1 MDYKFITTRLPARR
15 GRPDAAY
22 GGAALEPSRCHHL
35 GAMSDAPD
43 QHESRP
49 PTGTV
54 TFLFSDIEGST
65 RLLDTLGDGYA
76 GVLQRHREAMRGAF
90 AANAGAE
97 RGTEGD
103 SFFVAFADAGRAVVA
118 AADATRA
125 LAATDWPPG
134 AKVRVRIGLHTGEG
148 RLVDGDY
155 VGMDVHR
162 AARIAAA
169 GHGGQVLIS
178 ESTRI
183 LAERG
188 LPSDLTL
195 RDLGEHRL
203 KDLPRPEHLYQLV
216 IEGQPDAFPPIRS
229 MARTVANLPA
239 QLTTIIGRDADVEA
253 VEELLGEARL
263 VTVTGP
269 GGTGKTRL
277 VQEVAQAVAGR
288 DSTDVAFVPLDALT
302 DADLIPVEVLRALRL
317 DVAAAREPI
326 DRLAE
331 HLSARKTLL
340 VLDNLEQLA
349 GAGAIVR
356 SLLDR
361 APTLAILSSS
371 QAALHVGGEHEYA
384 LGTLPLLDGPPGGT
398 RDLGEVRDNPAVRL
412 FVDRARAVR
421 ADFTLDPSNVEAVI
435 AICARLDGL
444 PLAIELAAAQV
455 KLLSP
460 PAILERILDRLDALA
475 SRRGDLPARQRT
487 LRSTV
492 AWSYELLG
500 DSEQRLF
507 RRMSVFAGGA
517 RLPEIETIAG
527 VEPPIPDAIGT
538 LETLV
543 DRSLVTTRREA
554 AGGDRYR
561 MLETMRAYGR
571 ELLDQAGE
579 SAMVIAHHADIYR
592 ELARRAEPELYVQ
605 NRRLWG
611 DRLAD
616 DHDNLR
622 AALNEL
628 EAAGDLEAALDL
640 AADLWRFWQLRGHLM
655 EGRDRLGELLEA
667 AASPG
672 APAVSAIVL
681 SRAEEAAGGILYWT
695 TSDRTAPRAHY
706 NASLEHAIESGD
718 RRRVA
723 WAKYNLAF
731 AFDFTPAPDTSGSY
745 IEYATALRQQALAE
759 FRALDDRRGVAES
772 LWAMGGNALI
782 MLKDPERARRLI
794 LEALPLLEALH
805 DLYGRGWALSS
816 LAMLTALEGDLDGA
830 ESMVLQAADLF
841 ERDGEMGGEMT
852 SLLALGA
859 LAARRGDDV
868 QAVRIAAA
876 VDAGAR
882 SVGVEMP
889 RIPPIV
895 EPLEAA
901 AARMASDDLQRERQI
916 GVALGVESLLTPALE
931 AWRAR
936 TGAEPGP

>member
-1 MDYKFITTRLPARR
+1 MSA
-15 GRPDAAY
+15 
-22 GGAALEPSRCHHL
+22 GAAST
-35 GAMSDAPD
+35 
-43 QHESRP
+43 P
-49 PTGTV
+49 PVGTV

-65 RLLDTLGDGYA
+65 RLLDDLGDRYA
-76 GVLQRHREAMRGAF
+76 DVLQRHREAMRRAF
-90 AANAGAE
+90 AANDGVE

-103 SFFVAFADAGRAVVA
+103 SFFVAFADPGRAVVA
-118 AADATRA
+118 AVDATRA
-125 LAATDWPPG
+125 LAATDWPAG
-134 AKVRVRIGLHTGEG
+134 ARVRVRIGLHTGEG

-162 AARIAAA
+162 AARIAAV

-183 LAERG
+183 LSERG
-188 LPSDLTL
+188 LPSGVAL

-203 KDLPRPEHLYQLV
+203 KDLPGPEHLYQLV
-216 IEGQPDAFPPIRS
+216 IDGQPADFPPIRS
-229 MARTVANLPA
+229 IARTVTNLPA
-239 QLTTIIGRDADVEA
+239 QLTTIIGRESDVEA
-253 VEELLGEARL
+253 VQRLLGDARL

-277 VQEVAQAVAGR
+277 VQEVARAVVGAGG
-288 DSTDVAFVPLDALT
+288 TDVAFVPLDALT
-302 DADLIPVEVLRALRL
+302 DADLIPAEALRAIRL
-317 DVAAAREPI
+317 DIAARSEPI

-331 HLSARKTLL
+331 HVSARKTLL
-340 VLDNLEQLA
+340 VLDNLEQLS
-349 GAGAIVR
+349 GAGRIVR

-361 APTLAILSSS
+361 APTLSILASS
-371 QAALHVGGEHEYA
+371 QASLHVGGEQEYA
-384 LGTLPLLDGPPGGT
+384 LGTLPLPDQPQGGT
-398 RDLGEVRDNPAVRL
+398 RDLGEVADNAAVRL

-421 ADFTLDPSNVEAVI
+421 ADFALDASNVEDVI

-460 PAILERILDRLDALA
+460 PAILDRISNRLDALA
-475 SRRGDLPARQRT
+475 SRRDDLPVRQRT
-487 LRSTV
+487 LRATV
-492 AWSYELLG
+492 AWSYELL
-500 DSEQRLF
+500 DNTAQRLF

-517 RLPEIETIAG
+517 RLPEIEA
-527 VEPPIPDAIGT
+527 VAAVDPAIPDAIGT

-543 DRSLVTTRREA
+543 DRSLVTTRHES
-554 AGGDRYR
+554 AGGERFAL
-561 MLETMRAYGR
+561 LETMRAYGR
-571 ELLDQAGE
+571 ELLDEAGE
-579 SAMVIAHHADIYR
+579 SSMVIARHAGIYR
-592 ELARRAEPELYVQ
+592 DLARRAEPELYVQ

-640 AADLWRFWQLRGHLM
+640 AADLWRFWQLRGHLA
-655 EGRDRLGELLEA
+655 EGGDRLDELLEA
-667 AASPG
+667 AATPG
-672 APAVSAIVL
+672 APAVSAFVL
-681 SRAEEAAGGILYWT
+681 SRAEEAAGGIRYWT
-695 TSDRTAPRAHY
+695 TSDRRAPRPY
-706 NASLEHAIESGD
+706 YEASLAHAIESGD

-731 AFDFTPAPDTSGSY
+731 AFDFTPAPETSETN
-745 IEYATALRQQALAE
+745 IEFATGLREQALAE

-782 MLKDPERARRLI
+782 MLNQPDKARRLL
-794 LEALPLLEALH
+794 LEALPLLEAVR

-830 ESMVLQAADLF
+830 EAMVLQAADMF
-841 ERDGEMGGEMT
+841 ERDGESGGEMT

-859 LAARRGDDV
+859 LAARRGDDA

-876 VDAGAR
+876 VEAGAR

-895 EPLEAA
+895 EPIQAA
-901 AARMASDDLQRERQI
+901 AARMAPDDLQRERQI
-916 GVALGVESLLTPALE
+916 GVALGVKSILTPALE

-936 TGAEPGP
+936 TGAGTGP